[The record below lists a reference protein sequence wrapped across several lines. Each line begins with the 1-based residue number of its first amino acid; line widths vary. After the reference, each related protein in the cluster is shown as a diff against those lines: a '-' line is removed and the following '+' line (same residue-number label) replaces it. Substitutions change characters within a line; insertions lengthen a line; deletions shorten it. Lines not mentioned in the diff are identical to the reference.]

1 MPAVVAGQLCL
12 CGSGSTKRFG
22 TEPVETTG
30 TSGPRQPSTF
40 CFPPQVPSVPCR
52 EGQGSAR
59 SLCSSP
65 EACRVFLSGVTA
77 TLWVPPMGSATSAVA
92 SASASRASPAS
103 TVSAARS
110 TTSGLDL
117 KAANVRDGGGA
128 NALVSPSSS
137 EPRKPGRDPGGPVL
151 PRSAGSGPPLS
162 RHRRFSRRMLPNVR
176 A

>member
-12 CGSGSTKRFG
+12 CGSGSTKRIG

-30 TSGPRQPSTF
+30 TSGPPQPSTF

-52 EGQGSAR
+52 EGQGFAR

-117 KAANVRDGGGA
+117 KAANVRA
-128 NALVSPSSS
+128 AVARTLWSPRVPVSPGS
-137 EPRKPGRDPGGPVL
+137 PGGTPAA
-151 PRSAGSGPPLS
+151 P
-162 RHRRFSRRMLPNVR
+162 FCR
-176 A
+176 AARGRGRP